1 MNREIIS
8 KELLSLVLG
17 DEYNERLVE
26 TISVNIEENILET
39 HYDCG
44 KGTPTCLG
52 LEINLDTFG
61 RLCKEYVNNVSDY
74 MVWSTTNMAKLK
86 DLNNGKYIDK
96 LFSGNTELEA
106 IIKATKWV
114 VEDV

>member
-17 DEYNERLVE
+17 EKVLQ
-26 TISVNIEENILET
+26 IIFSKENNHLPHNYIHVIKARKT
-39 HYDCG
+39 
-44 KGTPTCLG
+44 TM
-52 LEINLDTFG
+52 INLDTFG